1 MTLRLDYL
9 AFAPDICQ
17 KLFSVGTA
25 FADSPL
31 EQELIELVYLR
42 VSQLNGCAF
51 CLAKHSAALRDRG
64 VQVTK
69 LDQLSAWPVTD
80 IFSRRERAAL
90 AWAECLTQIAETAAP
105 DKDFDRLKEEFTD
118 KEITDLT
125 LAIAHMNALNRV
137 AIAMRQ

>member
-1 MTLRLDYL
+1 M
-9 AFAPDICQ
+9 
-17 KLFSVGTA
+17 
-25 FADSPL
+25 
-31 EQELIELVYLR
+31 
-42 VSQLNGCAF
+42 
-51 CLAKHSAALRDRG
+51 RDRG